1 MLRESLTKYYC
12 DYCIGAKTGYMNTI
26 KMYYQ
31 GGVPGDISKAV
42 FSKTPRYLEMYDM
55 TYRFAKRKLILEEK

>member
-1 MLRESLTKYYC
+1 
-12 DYCIGAKTGYMNTI
+12 
-26 KMYYQ
+26 MYYQ

-42 FSKTPRYLEMYDM
+42 FSKTPRYREMYDM